1 MAIIDNPDVTVTTD
15 KNTVTATY
23 KADEDSSLFFTIPY
37 DKGWTVTQNGEKLKV
52 SKAQDGFM
60 KVDVKAGEGKVTLT
74 YIPNGFKEGAY
85 LSMLGIILFLAYMIA
100 RRKYHLRIK
109 AG

>member
-1 MAIIDNPDVTVTTD
+1 M
-15 KNTVTATY
+15 
-23 KADEDSSLFFTIPY
+23 DSYT
-37 DKGWTVTQNGEKLKV
+37 KRGKLKV

-85 LSMLGIILFLAYMIA
+85 LSILGIILFLAYIIA
-100 RRKYHLRIK
+100 RRK
-109 AG
+109 